1 MSYDLHSKSYVV
13 SKPVQ
18 ENERPL
24 PELPIQPHSLSVYK
38 SSSVPEEIYQE
49 VSSNEQLFDDQTY
62 YDLASVRNPVKKN
75 VHNNSET
82 SELENCKPNKINLNY
97 AWKSVKKNGMEPT
110 TPNSHSNAIVK
121 IIRHRFSMVE
131 SPNRNLETF
140 SRNSKLETFQA
151 SPPKENFKIDSLFI
165 QNNISNDFKLIDTIE
180 SRITGSNTIEDQKP
194 MVLLK
199 PDVMGDEKTCSK
211 NVKKSPNVPAKPKKF
226 VRKLNF

>member
-1 MSYDLHSKSYVV
+1 MYDFSKSYVV

-24 PELPIQPHSLSVYK
+24 PELPIQPHSWNIHK

-49 VSSNEQLFDDQTY
+49 VSSNDHATY
-62 YDLASVRNPVKKN
+62 ELAPVRSPSVKISQ
-75 VHNNSET
+75 NNSEEIF
-82 SELENCKPNKINLNY
+82 SKNYKPNKINLNY
-97 AWKSVKKNGMEPT
+97 AWKSVKKNAVELT

-121 IIRHRFSMVE
+121 IIRHRFSMVD

-140 SRNSKLETFQA
+140 SKNSKLETFQA
-151 SPPKENFKIDSLFI
+151 SPPKDNFKIDSLSI
-165 QNNISNDFKLIDTIE
+165 QNNISNDFKLIDTMEQTI
-180 SRITGSNTIEDQKP
+180 IGSNTMEGDQKP

-199 PDVMGDEKTCSK
+199 PDVMGDDETSSK
-211 NVKKSPNVPAKPKKF
+211 KVKKSPTVPAKPKKF